1 MTPQSKR
8 ATATLPADARY
19 MAVGDMFMAVTE
31 SEARLVARLALRY
44 AISEDAV
51 SSVLR
56 ALKASGGV
64 MAQFSH
70 PEFGGMSQWSGGMT
84 MIGDMFNEG
93 LKAKLDAIASELSA
107 YVRADPGSGTG
118 EIGGGVVLES
128 KRSPWWPA
136 ELGTPS
142 AVGGQNSFRYAVF
155 PDRRRLL
162 IDEDGDISIYDT
174 GEHQISGI
182 SQTQAGTGSIHFSS
196 SAGSVSLSELRR
208 VES

>member
-1 MTPQSKR
+1 MA
-8 ATATLPADARY
+8 ATELEAQMIAR
-19 MAVGDMFMAVTE
+19 MA
-31 SEARLVARLALRY
+31 SRH

-51 SSVLR
+51 EAVLR
-56 ALKASGGV
+56 ALKASGGG

-70 PEFGGMSQWSGGMT
+70 PDFGGMSQWSDGMT
-84 MIGDMFNEG
+84 MIGDMFNDS

-107 YVRADPGSGTG
+107 YVRANPAPGTR
-118 EIGGGVVLES
+118 EISGGVAPYS

-155 PDRRRLL
+155 PERRRLL
-162 IDEDGDISIYDT
+162 IDENGDISIYDT
-174 GEHQISGI
+174 GEHRISGI
-182 SQTQAGTGSIHFSS
+182 SQAQAGSGSIRFSG
-196 SAGSVSLSELRR
+196 SARSVTLSDFRR

>member
-1 MTPQSKR
+1 
-8 ATATLPADARY
+8 
-19 MAVGDMFMAVTE
+19 MAATE
-31 SEARLVARLALRY
+31 SEARLIARLVSRH

-51 SSVLR
+51 RAVLR
-56 ALKASGGV
+56 ALKASGGG

-107 YVRADPGSGTG
+107 YVRADPASGTG
-118 EIGGGVVLES
+118 EIDGGVAPDS

-136 ELGTPS
+136 EFGTPS

-162 IDEDGDISIYDT
+162 IDEDGEISIYDT
-174 GEHQISGI
+174 GGHQISGI
-182 SQTQAGTGSIHFSS
+182 SQAQAGISSIRFSS
-196 SAGSVSLSELRR
+196 SAGSVSLSEFRR
-208 VES
+208 IES